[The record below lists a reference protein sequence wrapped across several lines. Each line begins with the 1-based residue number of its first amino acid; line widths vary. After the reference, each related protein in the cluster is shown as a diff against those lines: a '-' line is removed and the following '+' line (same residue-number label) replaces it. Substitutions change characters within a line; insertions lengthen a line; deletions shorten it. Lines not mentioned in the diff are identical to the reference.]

1 MEDIFK
7 VLLDRKPNIQ
17 EVRLLYKSNVNGI
30 KNYIKNLNEFK
41 NFKDKNNKILKNIF
55 YNITKLDSTNFNHDL
70 YLKEFIY
77 FNYDKQKM
85 KNYLEN
91 KINSI
96 KNEYKDFYYK
106 YIDVKTEITEEEF
119 LDILNHN
126 YNIQNYI
133 CVSEKFHTLCDQKID
148 ELLN

>member
-1 MEDIFK
+1 M
-7 VLLDRKPNIQ
+7 
-17 EVRLLYKSNVNGI
+17 LYKSNVNGI

-96 KNEYKDFYYK
+96 KMNIKIF
-106 YIDVKTEITEEEF
+106 IIS
-119 LDILNHN
+119 ILML
-126 YNIQNYI
+126 
-133 CVSEKFHTLCDQKID
+133 KQK
-148 ELLN
+148 LLKKSF